1 MKLKR
6 KPSIGQEAAM
16 WSELLPSG
24 RVRFKERFRNPLT
37 GKDGTVSVTADKE
50 TNVTRKAAEAA
61 LQRKIQEKL
70 SSPVATDVYSLRC
83 IYDAYVKDQ
92 KAHIKPSTWSRNER
106 VLMKVIEGLG
116 TDLPTDKL
124 TAGLVKRSFPSTPS
138 TFNERLTRFKAM
150 MRWAYEND
158 MAENIGWIDK
168 IKPMSDTRKERIQDK
183 YLEKEELRNVL
194 DAMKISSWRLLTEF
208 LALTGLRIGEA
219 IALTESDVSLQ
230 DRTITV
236 SKTYCVTLEELLSS
250 AKTETSNRVISI
262 QDELVP
268 VIRDIH
274 SLVES
279 YPAASMIKLF
289 FPAPDGG
296 YLHYNSYRQYLE
308 DTTER
313 VIGRRLTPHALRH
326 TMTSLFAE
334 AGVPLETITRRLG
347 HADSSITKKIYLHI
361 TKKQEERD
369 AALIRSVKII

>member
-1 MKLKR
+1 
-6 KPSIGQEAAM
+6 M

-124 TAGLVKRSFPSTPS
+124 TAGLVKRSFPSKPS

-219 IALTESDVSLQ
+219 MALTESDVSLQ

-268 VIRDIH
+268 VIRDIQ